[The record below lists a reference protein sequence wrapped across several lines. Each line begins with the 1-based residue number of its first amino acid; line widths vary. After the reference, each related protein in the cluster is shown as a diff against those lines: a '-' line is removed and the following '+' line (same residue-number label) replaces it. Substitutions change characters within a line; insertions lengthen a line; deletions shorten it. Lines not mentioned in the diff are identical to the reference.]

1 MKTTNRA
8 GLRRLMMDNV
18 LYGCLLLMIVLIAII
33 APNFL
38 SLGVLTDILTQS
50 APRIVL
56 AMGLLVVIISC
67 GIDMTVGRL
76 AGLCAIISGSLA
88 QSIAY
93 NLKFWPGLPEFPIW
107 VPILVAISAGLAV
120 GSITGLIVS
129 KLKVPAFLAT
139 LGMQMI
145 IYGAALVLINKK
157 PNHSQPLAGYID
169 SFYRFGTG
177 SVGGISYLAIIAIVV
192 MVLIHIMLT
201 RTTLGKNIFAIGGNR
216 EAAIVSGINVHKIE
230 IFTYALCGFL
240 AGLAGV
246 MLAARTGSATPSYGE
261 GYELDAIASCIIGGA
276 SFTGGIGSVPGAF
289 LGVIIFNV
297 INYGLTFIGLSSY
310 FQYIVK
316 GMIIVF
322 AVALDMRKY
331 AHNS

>member
-1 MKTTNRA
+1 M
-8 GLRRLMMDNV
+8 
-18 LYGCLLLMIVLIAII
+18 
-33 APNFL
+33 
-38 SLGVLTDILTQS
+38 
-50 APRIVL
+50 
-56 AMGLLVVIISC
+56 VVIISC

-76 AGLCAIISGSLA
+76 AGLCAIISGTLA
-88 QSIAY
+88 QTATY
-93 NLKFWPGLPEFPIW
+93 NLKFWPGLPELPIW
-107 VPILVAISAGLAV
+107 VPIAAAMGVGLLVGC
-120 GSITGLIVS
+120 ITGMIVS
-129 KLKVPAFLAT
+129 RLSVPAFLAT

-145 IYGAALVLINKK
+145 IYGASLLLINKK
-157 PNHSQPLAGYID
+157 PNHSQPLAGYVN
-169 SFYRFGTG
+169 SFTAFGTG
-177 SVGGISYLAIIAIVV
+177 SIGGISYLAIIAIAV

-201 RTTLGKNIFAIGGNR
+201 KTTLGKNIFAIGGNR
-216 EAAIVSGINVHKIE
+216 EAAIVTGINVHRIE
-230 IFTYALCGFL
+230 IFTYALCGLL

-246 MLAARTGSATPSYGE
+246 MLAARTGSGTPTYGE

-316 GMIIVF
+316 GLIIVF

-331 AHNS
+331 ARRA